1 MKSKEEDLK
10 NTLKKCEQKE
20 ASLLKE
26 LEILRQENQNLMN
39 KLKEERDGIK
49 KIASEADKN
58 KNSLQITQE

>member
-1 MKSKEEDLK
+1 
-10 NTLKKCEQKE
+10 
-20 ASLLKE
+20 
-26 LEILRQENQNLMN
+26 MN